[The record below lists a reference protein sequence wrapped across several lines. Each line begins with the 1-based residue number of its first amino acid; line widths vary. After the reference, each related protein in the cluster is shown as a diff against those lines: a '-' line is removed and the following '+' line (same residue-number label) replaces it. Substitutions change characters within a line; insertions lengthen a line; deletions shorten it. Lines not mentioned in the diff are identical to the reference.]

1 MGVETITSEDSSE
14 AATVGV
20 DAGRRATSAVEGG
33 PDGLE
38 ATSLS
43 TSESV
48 GSPIW
53 VCMVVESEK
62 VHNPDAELVADS
74 VTWVNVESGKNE
86 GLSTA

>member
-14 AATVGV
+14 VATVGV

-48 GSPIW
+48 GSPI
-53 VCMVVESEK
+53 
-62 VHNPDAELVADS
+62 
-74 VTWVNVESGKNE
+74 
-86 GLSTA
+86 

>member
-1 MGVETITSEDSSE
+1 MGVEAITSEDSSE

-20 DAGRRATSAVEGG
+20 DAGRRATSAVECG

-38 ATSLS
+38 TTSLS

-62 VHNPDAELVADS
+62 VHGPGAELVADS
-74 VTWVNVESGKNE
+74 MTLINVESSKDE
-86 GLSTA
+86 GLSTT